1 MLLCA
6 EGALSFALGGAEAK
20 AEAAEAQAAAAEAE
34 AVEAEAAEAEAEAEA
49 VEAEAVEAEAEAEA
63 EAVALLT
70 RVATES
76 PWCEIVEALL
86 GSDYTWQARTTYHRP
101 LTLATHY
108 SHQLL
113 TTHY

>member
-1 MLLCA
+1 M
-6 EGALSFALGGAEAK
+6 ET
-20 AEAAEAQAAAAEAE
+20 E
-34 AVEAEAAEAEAEAEA
+34 AVEA
-49 VEAEAVEAEAEAEA
+49 VETEA

-76 PWCEIVEALL
+76 LWCEIVEALL

-113 TTHY
+113 NESLLTTHD

>member
-6 EGALSFALGGAEAK
+6 EGALSFALGGAEA
-20 AEAAEAQAAAAEAE
+20 AEAAADAADAAVVVEAVEAVEAVAVEAE
-34 AVEAEAAEAEAEAEA
+34 AVE
-49 VEAEAVEAEAEAEA
+49 VEAVEAEAEAA
-63 EAVALLT
+63 AVALLT

-86 GSDYTWQARTTYHRP
+86 GSDYTWQARTTHPRL

-108 SHQLL
+108 
-113 TTHY
+113 